1 MLICTLSIK
10 KGVKNTF
17 LESPFLIQLAH
28 SDKFIK
34 KETPTSSHR
43 LVKVWLLHLE
53 SFMSQIYHHSFDETN
68 NSISKGD
75 TTRTFSE
82 FFYFHVK

>member
-43 LVKVWLLHLE
+43 LVRVWVLHLE
-53 SFMSQIYHHSFDETN
+53 SFMSQIYHHCFDETPTILSRKVTQQGRFLN
-68 NSISKGD
+68 FFIS
-75 TTRTFSE
+75 T
-82 FFYFHVK
+82 